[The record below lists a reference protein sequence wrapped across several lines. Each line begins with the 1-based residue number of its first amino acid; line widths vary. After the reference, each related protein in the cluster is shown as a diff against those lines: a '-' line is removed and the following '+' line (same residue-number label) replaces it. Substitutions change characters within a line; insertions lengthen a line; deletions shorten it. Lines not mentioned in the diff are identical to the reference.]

1 MRKLT
6 LLFFA
11 NLLTLMVMAQTADNK
26 WALGLGAG
34 PYFSHRQELLGGV
47 EQSAWKSLFLTSELS
62 LGRYLTPS
70 FDAVLKGNIGF
81 RNLEL
86 ASSGDKAKTDFTNVA
101 LNLKYKLANDILFSS
116 DAKIQPYLFAGPS
129 MLTDNDDVKLD
140 FNGGLG
146 FKFPV
151 GSGKNNFYLEGKY
164 LDGLKPGLE
173 PNYSPDG
180 ITDIKDNHVAI
191 TAGMEFGLG
200 KAKDSDGDGV
210 PDRKDKCPN
219 TPAGVAVDA
228 DGCPLDR
235 DGDGVPDY
243 KDDCPDTPG
252 LASLNGCPDKDGDG
266 IADHLDDCPD
276 VPGLKKF
283 NGCPDTDGDGVP
295 DPKDECPD
303 TPKGCAVDAKGCPLD
318 SDGDGVIDCEDQCPN
333 QPGPKE
339 NKGCPITCVDFD
351 VDPVYFDFDRATL
364 RPEGQAALDAF
375 MAKLG
380 DCKNYE
386 VVVNGH
392 TCSIGSTRYNQG
404 LSERRAQEVVKYL
417 ITKGMNNA
425 YIGSKGYG
433 ETQPAVPNTN
443 KANREKN
450 RRAEI
455 DLTIK

>member
-1 MRKLT
+1 MKKLT
-6 LLFFA
+6 LFFVA
-11 NLLTLMVMAQTADNK
+11 TLLTLSVFAQNADNK

-34 PYFSHRQELLGGV
+34 PYFSYRHELLGGN
-47 EQSAWKSLFLTSELS
+47 EHNAWKSPAFTPELYLSRFLS
-62 LGRYLTPS
+62 PS
-70 FDAVLKGNIGF
+70 FDAYLKS
-81 RNLEL
+81 NLGIRKFNEET
-86 ASSGDKAKTDFTNVA
+86 GTDFVNMA
-101 LNLKYKLANDILFSS
+101 LNLRYKLANDKLFSS
-116 DAKIQPYLFAGPS
+116 DAKIQPYLFAGPTLLS
-129 MLTDNDDVKLD
+129 DNKDKKLD
-140 FNGGLG
+140 FNAGLG

-151 GSGKNNFYLEGKY
+151 SGKTSIYLEGKY
-164 LDGLKPGLE
+164 MDGLKPTME
-173 PNYSPDG
+173 KEYKPHG
-180 ITDIKDNHVAI
+180 ITDIKDNIYAV
-191 TAGMEFGLG
+191 TAGLEFGLG

-243 KDDCPDTPG
+243 KDHCPDTPG

-266 IADHLDDCPD
+266 IADHLDECPD

-318 SDGDGVIDCEDQCPN
+318 TDGDGIIDCQDDCPT
-333 QPGPKE
+333 QPGTKE
-339 NKGCPITCVDFD
+339 NKGCPVTCVDFD
-351 VDPVYFDFDRATL
+351 VDPVYFDFDKSVL
-364 RPEGQAALDAF
+364 RPEGKAALDAF
-375 MAKLG
+375 MTKLG
-380 DCKNYE
+380 DCKNFE

-392 TCSIGSTRYNQG
+392 TCSIGSTHYNQG

-417 ITKGMNNA
+417 ISKGMGNA
-425 YIGSKGYG
+425 FIGSKGYG
-433 ETQPAVPNTN
+433 ETQPAVPNTSE
-443 KANREKN
+443 ANRQKN

-455 DLTIK
+455 DLTVK